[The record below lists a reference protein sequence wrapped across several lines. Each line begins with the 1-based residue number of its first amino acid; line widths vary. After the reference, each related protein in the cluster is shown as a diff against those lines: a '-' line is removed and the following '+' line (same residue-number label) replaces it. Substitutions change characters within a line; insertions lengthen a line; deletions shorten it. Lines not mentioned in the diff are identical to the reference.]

1 MSGDFGFVTGDG
13 EDDGDVE
20 EPWKQYDSLDSEP
33 SGVSGFQNEVNS
45 NLPDSP
51 TEKLQFGVYT
61 DTTVDSENLAT
72 EAGGDEARDRLDQ
85 DRIADFNP
93 LYYPERVVVT
103 SEKELNRV
111 GAGCEGQKVTI
122 QELKNADVSIVGK
135 MHSEDLSDL
144 QEISRYDGTVEVL
157 CPVLKGSGMDMIIKS
172 TEYGEILGWDGF
184 PTAQDWLMNYKIDL
198 VSTGDQEYGTGEGSN
213 FEQSTFETSEVAGG
227 ETVGGSS
234 TITENL

>member
-1 MSGDFGFVTGDG
+1 MANPYMQELGGDPYGGDPASKSNIQQSV
-13 EDDGDVE
+13 D
-20 EPWKQYDSLDSEP
+20 
-33 SGVSGFQNEVNS
+33 S
-45 NLPDSP
+45 NLPDTP
-51 TEKLQFGVYT
+51 TEELQFGIYT
-61 DTTVDSENLAT
+61 DTTIDTGSLAT
-72 EAGGDEARDRLDQ
+72 ESGGDEERQRLDQ
-85 DRIADFNP
+85 DRVADFNP

-135 MHSEDLSDL
+135 MHSEDLSNL
-144 QEISRYDGTVEVL
+144 QEISRYDGKVEVL

-198 VSTGDQEYGTGEGSN
+198 VSTGDQEYGTGEAGN
-213 FEQSTFETSEVAGG
+213 FEQSTFETSETGDT

-234 TITENL
+234 TIGDNP

>member
-1 MSGDFGFVTGDG
+1 MTSKWLDELGGDPYGGDPKSKNNVFEG
-13 EDDGDVE
+13 GVE
-20 EPWKQYDSLDSEP
+20 
-33 SGVSGFQNEVNS
+33 S

-51 TEKLQFGVYT
+51 TEELQFGVYT
-61 DTTVDSENLAT
+61 DITVDSQELVY
-72 EAGGDEARDRLDQ
+72 EEGGDDTRQTLDQ

-144 QEISRYDGTVEVL
+144 QEISRYDGKVEVL
-157 CPVLKGSGMDMIIKS
+157 CPVLKGSGMDMVIKS
-172 TEYGEILGWDGF
+172 TEYGEILSWDGF

-198 VSTGDQEYGTGEGSN
+198 VSTGEQEYDSGSGTTFEQTTFESSDGEG
-213 FEQSTFETSEVAGG
+213 T

-234 TITENL
+234 TIGTNP

>member
-1 MSGDFGFVTGDG
+1 MVTKWYDELGGDPYGGDP
-13 EDDGDVE
+13 ESQTDI
-20 EPWKQYDSLDSEP
+20 
-33 SGVSGFQNEVNS
+33 FQDEVDS

-51 TEKLQFGVYT
+51 TEELQFGVYT
-61 DTTVDSENLAT
+61 DVTVDT
-72 EAGGDEARDRLDQ
+72 EDLGTESDGDNERERLDQ
-85 DRIADFNP
+85 DRVADFNP

-103 SEKELNRV
+103 SEKELNRI

-122 QELKNADVSIVGK
+122 EELKNADVSIVGK
-135 MHSEDLSDL
+135 MHSEDLSNL
-144 QEISRYDGTVEVL
+144 QEIARYDGKVEVL

-198 VSTGDQEYGTGEGSN
+198 VSTGEQEYGTGEGGN
-213 FEQSTFETSEVAGG
+213 FQKSTFETSETGNG